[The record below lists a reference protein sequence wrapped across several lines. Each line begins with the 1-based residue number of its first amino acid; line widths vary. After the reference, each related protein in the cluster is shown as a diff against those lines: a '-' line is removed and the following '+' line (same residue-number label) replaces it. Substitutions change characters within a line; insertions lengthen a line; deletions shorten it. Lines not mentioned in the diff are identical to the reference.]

1 MSGVTVRV
9 GLLLAPYAFIVFGLR
24 ARRRVWRAAAID
36 AATVWGV
43 LAVLITELHSL
54 AGMGRRSSAPP
65 FHKVSWRHREPK
77 TTMWSRFCCWSWLVT
92 SFPSNANQR

>member
-43 LAVLITELHSL
+43 LAVLITELLSL
-54 AGMGRRSSAPP
+54 ADGLTPKNLGMSWSA
-65 FHKVSWRHREPK
+65 
-77 TTMWSRFCCWSWLVT
+77 VT
-92 SFPSNANQR
+92 DLLTWCHGVAF